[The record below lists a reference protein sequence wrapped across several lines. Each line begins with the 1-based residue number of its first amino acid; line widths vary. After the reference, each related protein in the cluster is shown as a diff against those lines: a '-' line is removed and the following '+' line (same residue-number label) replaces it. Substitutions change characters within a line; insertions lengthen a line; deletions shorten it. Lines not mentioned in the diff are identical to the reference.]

1 MSMPLAI
8 NHIDFMEVLKNYDST
23 FNATSIRTYSEPTSN
38 GIFVKVGRT
47 FGKASRFFKKSETKI
62 SALISLWS
70 VESLIFI
77 SLSINI
83 LSIPMIMLLTGWYLF
98 ETYAI
103 FSAIIAL
110 ASY

>member
-1 MSMPLAI
+1 MSIPLTI

>member
-1 MSMPLAI
+1 MSMPLTI

-70 VESLIFI
+70 VETLIFI
-77 SLSINI
+77 SLSINV
-83 LSIPMIMLLTGWYLF
+83 LSVPMIMLLTGWYLF

>member
-1 MSMPLAI
+1 MSAPTMI
-8 NHIDFMEVLKNYDST
+8 NHMDFMEIFKNYDPT

-62 SALISLWS
+62 SALVSFWS
-70 VESLIFI
+70 VETLVFI
-77 SLSINI
+77 SLAINI

-98 ETYAI
+98 ETYAV
-103 FSAIIAL
+103 FSAIMAL

>member
-1 MSMPLAI
+1 MSMPLSI

-23 FNATSIRTYSEPTSN
+23 FNATPIRTYSEPTSN

-70 VESLIFI
+70 VETLIFI
-77 SLSINI
+77 SLAINV
-83 LSIPMIMLLTGWYLF
+83 LSLPMVILLTGWYLF

-103 FSAIIAL
+103 FSAIMAL

>member
-1 MSMPLAI
+1 MSMPLTI

-70 VESLIFI
+70 VETLIFI
-77 SLSINI
+77 SLSINV
-83 LSIPMIMLLTGWYLF
+83 LSVPMIMLLTGWYLF

-103 FSAIIAL
+103 FSAIMAL